1 MRNGEE
7 GGEGRGESE
16 EERGVRNG
24 GVCGFAALVLRAYNA
39 APRLGRG
46 GGRVAAVE
54 MESWKLGHG
63 SAGMETQEWRWRSGD
78 EGVGIEEI

>member
-1 MRNGEE
+1 MRG
-7 GGEGRGESE
+7 
-16 EERGVRNG
+16 EERGERNCE
-24 GVCGFAALVLRAYNA
+24 VCGFAALVLRAYNA
-39 APRLGRG
+39 APRQGRG

-78 EGVGIEEI
+78 